1 MARIVGAIATSHTPT
16 IGFALDRK
24 LSGDPVWQPIFDA
37 YKPVRQWLEARKP
50 DVLLTIYNDHVTAFF
65 FDHYSA
71 FGICVADRSLPAG
84 EGGGARQITPLAA
97 HAPLVRALGTSLM
110 AHDLALG

>member
-50 DVLLTIYNDHVTAFF
+50 DVLLTIYNEHVTAFF
-65 FDHYSA
+65 FDHFSEFAIGVDVRY
-71 FGICVADRSLPAG
+71 LPAD
-84 EGGGARQITPLAA
+84 EGCGARDIIPLGG
-97 HAPLVRALGTSLM
+97 H
-110 AHDLALG
+110 